1 MKYLST
7 FLAFFSVVHL
17 SLAGEISV
25 PALTIRLTSPVNYQ
39 IVQRSTQSEGELI
52 VSGTVDG
59 VFRDFPQPDK
69 LEALVT
75 GTPSFG
81 RLSETWYPL
90 PCDSHVAAFRRSIR
104 LPAGGWY
111 RVEIRASRTGTQVA
125 SVVVEHVGIGE
136 VFVVAGQSNSANHGE
151 ERQNTKSGQ
160 VAAFDGTAWRLANDP
175 EPGATGDRGS
185 FMPPFGDEMAAYFHV
200 PIGIVATGVGA
211 TSVREW
217 LPAGT
222 RLARLPTLTR
232 NVVVT
237 GPKQWEASGVIFT
250 NFARRMEQLGTNG
263 FRAVLWHQG
272 ESDAHQADPQRSLPG
287 NLYRLY
293 MEKLIH
299 DSRQAIGWNAPWFV
313 ARASYHDPGDAAAP
327 DIRAAQKAVCDEGF
341 AFNGPDTDTLTGEMR
356 ERNGTGIHL
365 SDKGLKAHAHLW
377 FESVSPWLEQE
388 LSKTKPVSQL
398 SRPEDAAPNQ

>member
-1 MKYLST
+1 
-7 FLAFFSVVHL
+7 
-17 SLAGEISV
+17 
-25 PALTIRLTSPVNYQ
+25 
-39 IVQRSTQSEGELI
+39 
-52 VSGTVDG
+52 
-59 VFRDFPQPDK
+59 
-69 LEALVT
+69 
-75 GTPSFG
+75 
-81 RLSETWYPL
+81 
-90 PCDSHVAAFRRSIR
+90 
-104 LPAGGWY
+104 
-111 RVEIRASRTGTQVA
+111 
-125 SVVVEHVGIGE
+125 
-136 VFVVAGQSNSANHGE
+136 
-151 ERQNTKSGQ
+151 
-160 VAAFDGTAWRLANDP
+160 
-175 EPGATGDRGS
+175 
-185 FMPPFGDEMAAYFHV
+185 
-200 PIGIVATGVGA
+200 
-211 TSVREW
+211 
-217 LPAGT
+217 
-222 RLARLPTLTR
+222 
-232 NVVVT
+232 
-237 GPKQWEASGVIFT
+237 
-250 NFARRMEQLGTNG
+250 MEQLGTNG